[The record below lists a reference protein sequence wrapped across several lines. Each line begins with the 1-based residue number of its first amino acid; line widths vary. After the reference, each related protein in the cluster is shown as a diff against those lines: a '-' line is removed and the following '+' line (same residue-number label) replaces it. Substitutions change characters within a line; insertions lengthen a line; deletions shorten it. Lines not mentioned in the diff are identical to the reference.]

1 MCTYRSTGLILSFNR
16 DFEAFRPQGT
26 LNLFYEF
33 RFPLAAV
40 RAVLRAIDISD
51 LEAPVGQVIGDC
63 APVGAVLDPHLA
75 LQNPG
80 FVEHPHCYID
90 RVTDGEIPVSPPGSI
105 RCQLFYAEA
114 ASRDTE
120 PVDRHFI
127 FLLESVEGVVDL
139 LDRFFEPGIRFV
151 EQLYVIRYIGFAEK
165 LIDGRASLVSVLPG
179 RFLCRHNP
187 CSCLAAL
194 SLFLPRKRSLRYETV
209 LKFTDTVPDMS
220 FRIGAH
226 VSISG
231 GVEKAVERQE
241 EIGGNCGQIFAGSPR
256 TWSVAEYS
264 QEEGEDFQE
273 LRNEKDQDPYVIHST
288 YLVNLATPK
297 DDLFEKSLGCLQAE
311 LEAASTLGVEYVVFH
326 PGAHTGS
333 GRENGIE
340 RIAEGID
347 DLEIPEGVTLLL
359 ENTAGKGTTLGKS
372 FGELRQ
378 MIEKAGTP
386 EEKLGV
392 CIDTCHAHA
401 AGYDLRSEK
410 GFQDMIQEIE
420 EDLGLETVKVVH
432 LNDSKDGKGSE
443 KDNHQHIGRGEIG
456 DEGFRN
462 VVNSRLSDKPMV
474 LETPVTEDRGY
485 SENLQKIMELR
496 E

>member
-1 MCTYRSTGLILSFNR
+1 MT
-16 DFEAFRPQGT
+16 
-26 LNLFYEF
+26 
-33 RFPLAAV
+33 
-40 RAVLRAIDISD
+40 
-51 LEAPVGQVIGDC
+51 
-63 APVGAVLDPHLA
+63 
-75 LQNPG
+75 
-80 FVEHPHCYID
+80 
-90 RVTDGEIPVSPPGSI
+90 
-105 RCQLFYAEA
+105 
-114 ASRDTE
+114 
-120 PVDRHFI
+120 
-127 FLLESVEGVVDL
+127 
-139 LDRFFEPGIRFV
+139 
-151 EQLYVIRYIGFAEK
+151 
-165 LIDGRASLVSVLPG
+165 
-179 RFLCRHNP
+179 
-187 CSCLAAL
+187 
-194 SLFLPRKRSLRYETV
+194 
-209 LKFTDTVPDMS
+209 

-256 TWSVAEYS
+256 TWSVSGYS
-264 QEEGEDFQE
+264 EEDGESFQE
-273 LRNEKDQDPYVIHST
+273 LREEKDQEPYVIHST

-297 DDLFEKSLGCLQAE
+297 DELFEKSLDCLQAE
-311 LEAASTLGVEYVVFH
+311 LDAAGTLGVEYVVFH

-347 DLEIPEGVTLLL
+347 ELDIPGNVTLLL
-359 ENTAGKGTTLGKS
+359 ENTAGKGTTLGRS

-378 MIEKAGTP
+378 MIELADTP
-386 EEKLGV
+386 DEKIGV

-401 AGYDLRSEK
+401 AGYDLCSGE
-410 GFQDMIQEIE
+410 GFEDMLQEIK

-432 LNDSKDGKGSE
+432 LNDSKDPKGSE

-462 VVNSRLSDKPMV
+462 VVNSELAEKPMI

-485 SENLQKIMELR
+485 AENLERIKELR